1 MTDETPVACPCSRSA
16 AYYRKNAERLR
27 EGVRIWRLKNREAHL
42 SRRRE
47 LRDKNREKFREQ
59 ARNLYMRKRERIRA
73 RCRELYRLK
82 PPRRNITEAQ
92 KASARER
99 VRRYRAKHKERL
111 QAEERNRVAS
121 DPAYKFTRILRSRVG
136 KAVKEQYAGKAFK
149 TMDVIGCGVH
159 ELLAHLEKQ
168 FLPGMDWNNYGR
180 EGWHIDH
187 IIPCAAFDLSKAE
200 QQKKCFHF
208 SNLRPTWARHNQ
220 AKASRIEGELPLI
233 YLHKKVAQ
241 PR

>member
-1 MTDETPVACPCSRSA
+1 MTDETPVASPCSRSA

-27 EGVRIWRLKNREAHL
+27 ESVRIYRLKNREILL

-47 LRDKNREKFREQ
+47 LYLKNREKLREQ
-59 ARNLYMRKRERIRA
+59 ARNYYWRHCEKNRA
-73 RCRELYRLK
+73 RGRDLYRRS

-92 KASARER
+92 KASAREKC
-99 VRRYRAKHKERL
+99 RRYRAKHKERL

-187 IIPCAAFDLSKAE
+187 VIPCAAFDLSKAE

-208 SNLRPTWARHNQ
+208 SNLRPAWARHNE